1 MSARILLDYVGARL
15 RALVRGRR
23 EETFEDWALN
33 RFGRTL
39 YRIFFQPYTEKV
51 WGIPARQLSAHW
63 SRERIDLLHLFHALL
78 RAVFPS
84 RGSQPRTYASTFR
97 YPTRGIGRLAERLAE
112 EIRAL
117 GGEILCDCR
126 ILGMQRSDGRI
137 VGVWGTDSRGQG
149 LRWAPHQVVSTV
161 PLPEWVSL
169 LSPSPPGSVIEA
181 ASRLKYRHMVFVYL
195 LLSRDRVS
203 SDTWIYVPSDQV
215 RICRIH
221 EPKNWSLALVPEGRT
236 SLCVEIFS
244 SREGDLWTMDDRS
257 IVTLA
262 IAELGT
268 LGLIEPD
275 WVLDHRVLRV
285 PYTHPVYEVGFD
297 RQLEVI
303 REFVTTEMSN
313 FHLLGRTGGF
323 QYKNMDQVMVDGF
336 RLGGSLHRALGDPE

>member
-1 MSARILLDYVGARL
+1 ME
-15 RALVRGRR
+15 RAG
-23 EETFEDWALN
+23 
-33 RFGRTL
+33 
-39 YRIFFQPYTEKV
+39 
-51 WGIPARQLSAHW
+51 
-63 SRERIDLLHLFHALL
+63 
-78 RAVFPS
+78 
-84 RGSQPRTYASTFR
+84 
-97 YPTRGIGRLAERLAE
+97 
-112 EIRAL
+112 
-117 GGEILCDCR
+117 
-126 ILGMQRSDGRI
+126 GRI

-169 LSPSPPGSVIEA
+169 LTPSPPGSVLEA
-181 ASRLKYRHMVFVYL
+181 ASGLKYRHMVFVYL

-236 SLCVEIFS
+236 SLFVEIFS
-244 SREGDLWTMDDRS
+244 SREGDLWTMEDPS
-257 IVTLA
+257 IVNLA

-297 RQLEVI
+297 RQLDVI
-303 REFVTTEMSN
+303 RRFIFTEMGN
-313 FHLLGRTGGF
+313 FHLLGRTGAF
-323 QYKNMDQVMVDGF
+323 QYKNMDQVMLDGF
-336 RLGGSLHRALGDPE
+336 RLGESLHGVSGGT